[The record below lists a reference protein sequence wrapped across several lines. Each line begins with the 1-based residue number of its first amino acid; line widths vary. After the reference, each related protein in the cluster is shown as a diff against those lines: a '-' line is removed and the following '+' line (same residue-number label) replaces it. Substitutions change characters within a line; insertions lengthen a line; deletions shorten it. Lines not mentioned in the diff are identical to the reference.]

1 MIGQSMTTTHRL
13 FAPAIGRRT
22 FALLGGAAALSSIA
36 QRPTS
41 AGPAV
46 PDTTRLHVRPV
57 RVPLAGAGHPETRM
71 WTYDGTV
78 PGPIRRVRQGV
89 PFQAVVENG
98 LAEDTTVH
106 WHGMRLPNTMDGVPG
121 LTQPPIRP
129 GGQFTY
135 AFTPQDA
142 GTFWYHPHANGLEQI
157 GRGLAGVLIV
167 EEAEPPPFDR
177 ELVWPLSDWQ
187 LTEDAQIAPGFGN
200 RMSAMMA
207 GRIGNLV
214 TIDGRIPDRVA
225 VRAGERVRL
234 RLANMSV
241 ARTMALRFEGHRPV
255 VVAYDG
261 QPCDP
266 HEPADGRILL
276 GAAMRADIVLD
287 MQGDPGRRYRVT
299 DDFYGDRMAY
309 TLVELAYDAG
319 APVRKHPSDV
329 PVRLPRNPLP
339 EPDLATAERHE
350 MALQGGGMSGMGM
363 GSGGMMGGG
372 MMGGGMMGSMG
383 MGRGGALWAING
395 ASMTGD
401 GPDGMPPMLTLTRG
415 RTTRLV
421 FRNETAW
428 WHPMHLHGHSF
439 KVLARNG
446 APVPHQVWGDTVLVA
461 PREVVEV
468 AFVADNPGDW
478 MLHCH
483 VMDHQTAGLMTVLRV
498 A

>member
-1 MIGQSMTTTHRL
+1 M
-13 FAPAIGRRT
+13 
-22 FALLGGAAALSSIA
+22 LGGAAALPFLVD
-36 QRPTS
+36 RP
-41 AGPAV
+41 APAV
-46 PDTTRLHVRPV
+46 AAVPGETSRLHIRPA
-57 RVPLAGAGHPETRM
+57 RVPLAGTGHPDTLM
-71 WTYDGTV
+71 WTYDGMV

-89 PFQAVVENG
+89 PFTAVVKND
-98 LAEDTTVH
+98 LDEDTTVH
-106 WHGMRLPNTMDGVPG
+106 WHGMRLPNAMDGVPG

-142 GTFWYHPHANGLEQI
+142 GTFWYHPHSNGLEQI
-157 GRGLAGVLIV
+157 GRGLAGLLIV
-167 EEAEPPPFDR
+167 EEAESPPFDR
-177 ELVWPLSDWQ
+177 ELAWALSDWQ

-214 TIDGRIPDRVA
+214 TINGRMPNHVA
-225 VRAGERVRL
+225 ARAGERVRL

-255 VVAYDG
+255 IVAYDG

-266 HEPADGRILL
+266 HEPVDGRLLL
-276 GAAMRADIVLD
+276 GAAMRADVVLD

-299 DDFYGDRMAY
+299 DDFYGDRMTY
-309 TLVELAYDAG
+309 TLTELAYDEA
-319 APVRKHPSDV
+319 APTRKHSSDA

-339 EPDLATAERHE
+339 EPDLATAEHHE
-350 MALQGGGMSGMGM
+350 VRLQGGGMSGM
-363 GSGGMMGGG
+363 S
-372 MMGGGMMGSMG
+372 

-401 GPDGMPPMLTLTRG
+401 SPDGMPPMLTLTRG
-415 RTTRLV
+415 RTTRLT

-439 KVLARNG
+439 KVLSRDD
-446 APVPHQVWGDTVLVA
+446 APVPYQVWGDTVLVA

>member
-1 MIGQSMTTTHRL
+1 M
-13 FAPAIGRRT
+13 
-22 FALLGGAAALSSIA
+22 LGSTAALSMLV
-36 QRPTS
+36 RPS
-41 AGPAV
+41 PAV
-46 PDTTRLHVRPV
+46 AAVPHDTSLLHVRPA
-57 RVPLAGAGHPETRM
+57 RVPLAGAGHPDTFM

-78 PGPIRRVRQGV
+78 PGPVRRVRKGV
-89 PFQAVVENG
+89 PFMAVVENG
-98 LAEDTTVH
+98 LDEDTTVH
-106 WHGMRLPNTMDGVPG
+106 WHGMRLPNAMDGVPG

-129 GGQFTY
+129 GEHFTY

-167 EEAEPPPFDR
+167 EEAEAPPFDR
-177 ELVWPLSDWQ
+177 ELLWALSDWQ
-187 LTEDAQIAPGFGN
+187 LTEDAQIAPGFGS

-207 GRIGNLV
+207 GRIGNLI
-214 TIDGRIPDRVA
+214 TINGRIPGGVA

-234 RLANMSV
+234 RLANMSI

-255 VVAYDG
+255 IVAYDG

-266 HEPADGRILL
+266 HEPADGRIVL

-287 MQGDPGRRYRVT
+287 MQGDPGRRYSVT
-299 DDFYGDRMAY
+299 DDFYGDQVTY
-309 TLVELAYDAG
+309 TLLELTYDSAS
-319 APVRKHPSDV
+319 PIRKHPSDD

-339 EPDLATAERHE
+339 EPDLVTAERHD
-350 MALQGGGMSGMGM
+350 MALQGGGMSGI
-363 GSGGMMGGG
+363 
-372 MMGGGMMGSMG
+372 G

-395 ASMTGD
+395 VSMTGD
-401 GPDGMPPMLTLTRG
+401 SPDGMPPMLTLTRG
-415 RTTRLV
+415 RTTKLT

-439 KVLARNG
+439 KVLARNS
-446 APVPHQVWGDTVLVA
+446 APVPHQVWGDAVLVA

>member
-1 MIGQSMTTTHRL
+1 MIGQSMTTTHNL
-13 FAPAIGRRT
+13 SVPAIGRRT
-22 FALLGGAAALSSIA
+22 FTLLGGAAALSSIA
-36 QRPTS
+36 PRPTL

-46 PDTTRLHVRPV
+46 PDATRLHVGPA
-57 RVPLAGAGHPETRM
+57 RVPLAGAGHPDTLM

-78 PGPIRRVRQGV
+78 SGPVRRVRQGV

-98 LAEDTTVH
+98 LAEGTTVH
-106 WHGMRLPNTMDGVPG
+106 WHGMRLPNAMDGVPG
-121 LTQPPIRP
+121 LTQAPIRP

-207 GRIGNLV
+207 GRIGNVV
-214 TIDGRIPDRVA
+214 TIDGRIPESVS

-276 GAAMRADIVLD
+276 GAAMRADVVLD
-287 MQGDPGRRYRVT
+287 MQGDPGQRYRVT
-299 DDFYGDRMAY
+299 DDFYGDRMTY
-309 TLVELAYDAG
+309 TLVELDYDAG
-319 APVRKHPSDV
+319 APVRTHPSDT
-329 PVRLPRNPLP
+329 PMRLPRNPLP

-350 MALQGGGMSGMGM
+350 MALQGGGMSGMGQ
-363 GSGGMMGGG
+363 GL
-372 MMGGGMMGSMG
+372 G
-383 MGRGGALWAING
+383 MGRGALWAING

-401 GPDGMPPMLTLTRG
+401 GPDGMSPMLTLTRG

-421 FRNETAW
+421 FRNETTW

-461 PREVVEV
+461 PHEVVEV

>member
-1 MIGQSMTTTHRL
+1 MTTTHSL
-13 FAPAIGRRT
+13 SVPATGRRT

-36 QRPTS
+36 QRPTL
-41 AGPAV
+41 ARPAV
-46 PDTTRLHVRPV
+46 PDTIRLHVRPA
-57 RVPLAGAGHPETRM
+57 RVPLAGARHPDTLM

-106 WHGMRLPNTMDGVPG
+106 WHGMRLPNAMDGVPG

-167 EEAEPPPFDR
+167 EETEPPPFDR
-177 ELVWPLSDWQ
+177 ELVWALSDWQ

-207 GRIGNLV
+207 GRIGNVV
-214 TIDGRIPDRVA
+214 TINGRMPDRVA

-276 GAAMRADIVLD
+276 GAAMRADIVID
-287 MQGDPGRRYRVT
+287 MQGDPGRRYSVT
-299 DDFYGDRMAY
+299 DDFYGDRMTY
-309 TLVELAYDAG
+309 TLVELEYDAG
-319 APVRKHPSDV
+319 APVRKHPSDA

-372 MMGGGMMGSMG
+372 TMRGGMMGGMG

-401 GPDGMPPMLTLTRG
+401 SPDGMPPMLTLTRG

-439 KVLARNG
+439 KVLARNS

>member
-1 MIGQSMTTTHRL
+1 M
-13 FAPAIGRRT
+13 
-22 FALLGGAAALSSIA
+22 LGGAAALPFLVHQPALAIA
-36 QRPTS
+36 ARPDDTS
-41 AGPAV
+41 
-46 PDTTRLHVRPV
+46 RLHIQPAQ
-57 RVPLAGAGHPETRM
+57 VPLAGVGHPDTLM

-89 PFQAVVENG
+89 PFQVLVENG
-98 LAEDTTVH
+98 LDEDTTVH
-106 WHGMRLPNTMDGVPG
+106 WHGMRLPNAMDGVPG
-121 LTQPPIRP
+121 LTQPPIPP
-129 GGQFTY
+129 GGHFTY

-167 EEAEPPPFDR
+167 EEAEPMPFDR
-177 ELVWPLSDWQ
+177 ELVWALSDWQ
-187 LTEDAQIAPGFGN
+187 LTEDAQVVPGFGN

-207 GRIGNLV
+207 GRIGNVV
-214 TIDGRIPDRVA
+214 TINGRIPDGVA

-266 HEPADGRILL
+266 HEPTDGRILL

-309 TLVELAYDAG
+309 TLVELAYDPA
-319 APVRKHPSDV
+319 APARKHPRDA
-329 PVRLPRNPLP
+329 PVRLPRNPLA
-339 EPDLATAERHE
+339 EPDLVTAERHE

-363 GSGGMMGGG
+363 R
-372 MMGGGMMGSMG
+372 GGGMMGSGMMGGMG
-383 MGRGGALWAING
+383 MGRRSALWAING

-401 GPDGMPPMLTLTRG
+401 SPEGMPPMLTLTRG
-415 RTTRLV
+415 RATRLV
-421 FRNETAW
+421 FRNETVW

-439 KVLARNG
+439 KVLTRNG

>member
-1 MIGQSMTTTHRL
+1 MFRTTGQVKTGQVMTTNPQPSM
-13 FAPAIGRRT
+13 PALGRRRLT
-22 FALLGGAAALSSIA
+22 VIGGAAALA
-36 QRPTS
+36 ALLHHP
-41 AGPAV
+41 APAFAAV
-46 PDTTRLHVRPV
+46 PDGTVRLRVRPA
-57 RVPLAGAGHPETRM
+57 RVPLAGAGHPDTGM
-71 WTYDGTV
+71 WTYDGMV
-78 PGPIRRVRQGV
+78 PGPVLRVRQGQ
-89 PFQAVVENG
+89 PFRTVVENG
-98 LAEDTTVH
+98 LDEDTTVH
-106 WHGMRLPNTMDGVPG
+106 WHGMRLPNAMDGVPG

-129 GGQFTY
+129 GERFTY

-177 ELVWPLSDWQ
+177 ELVWALSDWQ
-187 LTEDAQIAPGFGN
+187 LTEDAQIAPGFGS

-207 GRIGNLV
+207 GRIGNVV
-214 TIDGRIPDRVA
+214 TINGRVPDRVA

-234 RLANMSV
+234 RLANLSV
-241 ARTMALRFEGHRPV
+241 ARTMALHFEGHRPV

-299 DDFYGDRMAY
+299 DDFYGGRMAY
-309 TLVELAYDAG
+309 TLIELEYDAG
-319 APVRKHPSDV
+319 APVRKHPSDAS
-329 PVRLPRNPLP
+329 VRLPRNPLP

-363 GSGGMMGGG
+363 RSGGMMGGG
-372 MMGGGMMGSMG
+372 MMRGGMMGGTG

-401 GPDGMPPMLTLTRG
+401 SPDGMPPML
-415 RTTRLV
+415 
-421 FRNETAW
+421 
-428 WHPMHLHGHSF
+428 
-439 KVLARNG
+439 
-446 APVPHQVWGDTVLVA
+446 
-461 PREVVEV
+461 

-483 VMDHQTAGLMTVLRV
+483 VMDHQTAGLMTVLRI